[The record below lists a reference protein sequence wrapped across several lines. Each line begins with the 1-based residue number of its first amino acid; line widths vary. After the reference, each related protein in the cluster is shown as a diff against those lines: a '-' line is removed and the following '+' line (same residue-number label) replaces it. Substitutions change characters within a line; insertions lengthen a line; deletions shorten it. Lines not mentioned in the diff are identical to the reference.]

1 MTTPTLRSAA
11 QSMVDL
17 LGNPTIGRISLPVE
31 VRRQEAALKSALE
44 REPNDGLQK
53 LTAAYQHF
61 TLEEWKFLTSCVLL
75 AVQQHRGGKM
85 DKAKTLLAKF
95 PSAVL

>member
-1 MTTPTLRSAA
+1 MITSALRSAA

-31 VRRQEAALKSALE
+31 VRRMETQLKSALE
-44 REPNDGLQK
+44 REPNEGLQQM
-53 LTAAYQHF
+53 TAAYQHF

-75 AVQQHRGGKM
+75 AVQVNQGGKM